1 LALKLTI
8 NKLSFNYTG
17 IPVLKDV
24 ELEVESGEM
33 LGIVGPNGS
42 GKSTLLKCINRILK
56 TQKNTVLIDS
66 NDTSKLNLSELAKMM
81 GYVPQTSTNTFPF
94 TVFDVVLMGR
104 KPYIHW
110 NLSERD
116 YEIVA
121 EVLDFLGIGDLSM
134 RHFNELSGGEQQKVI
149 VARALAQQPRLLLLD
164 EPTSSLDIKHQLEIM
179 CILKSLTQSKER
191 SVIVSMH
198 DLNLASRFSDII
210 LMLKQ
215 GCIYAVGTPEA
226 VLTEENIDA
235 VYGIKAQVTDSVIG
249 RPQVTPLISE
259 FNGFRN
265 LKVSP
270 EIETKH
276 RIKEKT
282 VD

>member
-1 LALKLTI
+1 MKLTI

-24 ELEVESGEM
+24 DLEVGPGEM

-42 GKSTLLKCINRILK
+42 GKSTLLKCINRVLK
-56 TQKNTVLIDS
+56 TQPNTVLIDG
-66 NDTSKLNLSELAKMM
+66 NDINNLNLRELAKMM

-121 EVLDFLGIGDLSM
+121 DVLDFLGIGELSM

-191 SVIVSMH
+191 SVIVSLH

-215 GCIYAVGTPEA
+215 GCIYAVGTPEE

-249 RPQVTPLISE
+249 KPQVTPLISE
-259 FNGFRN
+259 FNGFRKLN
-265 LKVSP
+265 VSP
-270 EIETKH
+270 EIRTDQP
-276 RIKEKT
+276 IKEKT
-282 VD
+282 TS

>member
-1 LALKLTI
+1 MKLTI

-17 IPVLKDV
+17 VPVLKDV
-24 ELEVESGEM
+24 ELEVEPGEM

-42 GKSTLLKCINRILK
+42 GKSTLLKCINRVLK
-56 TQKNTVLIDS
+56 TQPNTVLIDGTDAS
-66 NDTSKLNLSELAKMM
+66 NLNLRELAKMM

-179 CILKSLTQSKER
+179 CILKSLTLSKER
-191 SVIVSMH
+191 SVIVSLH

-226 VLTEENIDA
+226 VLTEENIDS

-249 RPQVTPLISE
+249 KPQVTPLISE
-259 FNGFRN
+259 FNGFRK
-265 LKVSP
+265 LMVSP
-270 EIETKH
+270 EIKT
-276 RIKEKT
+276 RQPIKEKIT
-282 VD
+282 S